1 MKKILLAVAT
11 VGALFATTACN
22 DSFKS
27 SDNNA
32 GFADSLATGYAQMMG
47 VQMRGQLPM
56 LEAQLG
62 DDFDRKSYEKGLKAG
77 MTLDTADISYM
88 IGLQQG
94 MNLSMVAY
102 QWAKEDIKVN
112 QGKMAKTAIA
122 ALNDT
127 TLQMEVLYAQMN
139 QLQQRYQQLKEEKA
153 NKERQAKAEAN
164 AEAGKKYLADLQKKD
179 ADVKVTESGLG
190 YKITASGD
198 ETRANDTDIV
208 SVVYTGKHLDGSE
221 FDSSHGEP
229 VPFEL
234 TRVVPGFTEGL
245 KLIGKGGKATL
256 YIPGEL
262 GYGENGQPMAGIEPN
277 EMLVFEVEITNIEP
291 QAAE

>member
-1 MKKILLAVAT
+1 
-11 VGALFATTACN
+11 
-22 DSFKS
+22 
-27 SDNNA
+27 
-32 GFADSLATGYAQMMG
+32 
-47 VQMRGQLPM
+47 
-56 LEAQLG
+56 
-62 DDFDRKSYEKGLKAG
+62 
-77 MTLDTADISYM
+77 M